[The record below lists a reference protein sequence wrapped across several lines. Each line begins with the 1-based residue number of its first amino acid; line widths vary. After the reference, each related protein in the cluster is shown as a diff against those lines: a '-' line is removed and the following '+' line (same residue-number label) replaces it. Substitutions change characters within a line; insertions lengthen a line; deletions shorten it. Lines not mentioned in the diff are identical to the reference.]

1 MDMSTLAGIIAGC
14 AFMIISILLDGELGS
29 YYDLPSIMITLGGT
43 FAATLVAYPFERLAS
58 MTKVAKN
65 LFSIEEKPQNIIS
78 TIIELANI
86 ARKEG
91 LLALEEAAYRIGD
104 PFLQKGI
111 LLIVDGTDP
120 ELVRNILETELNFI
134 EERHEEAQGVFE
146 TMASLA
152 PGFGMIGTLIGLI
165 NMLRKLDDPSS
176 IGPSMSV
183 ALVTTF
189 YGSLLAN
196 LFFSPMATK
205 LKYKS
210 RREMLLK
217 EIMLEGMLSIQAGEN
232 PRIIGEKLKAF
243 LPPKDR
249 IMEEED
255 SMEGNEQQWQGENPL
270 SRSREEM
277 SG

>member
-1 MDMSTLAGIIAGC
+1 MDVSTLAGIVVGIA
-14 AFMIISILLDGELGS
+14 FIIVGIIINGTLQSF
-29 YYDLPSIMITLGGT
+29 YDLASIMIVLGGT
-43 FAATLVAYPFERLAS
+43 LAATMVSYPFKRLVGF
-58 MTKVAKN
+58 TRVVKK
-65 LFSIEEKPQNIIS
+65 LFFSSEDKPQDIIVR
-78 TIIELANI
+78 IIELANI

-91 LLALEEAAYRIGD
+91 LLALEEAAYGTDD

-120 ELVRNILETELNFI
+120 ELVRNILETELDFL
-134 EERHEEAQGVFE
+134 EERHQEGQGIFE

-152 PGFGMIGTLIGLI
+152 PAFGMIGTLIGLI

-176 IGPSMSV
+176 LGPSMSV

-189 YGSLLAN
+189 YGSMLAN
-196 LFFSPMATK
+196 LFFTPMAIK

-210 RREMLLK
+210 SQEILLK

-232 PRIIGEKLKAF
+232 PRIIEEKLKAF

-249 IMEEED
+249 LNR
-255 SMEGNEQQWQGENPL
+255 EGNNPV
-270 SRSREEM
+270 EDE
-277 SG
+277 